1 MLFADILCLER
12 FHSLLDRWYNLL
24 KAYSVKMEG
33 DDSIQGKP
41 LWYCAAK
48 GRPEINKE
56 NHSENS

>member
-1 MLFADILCLER
+1 MFRTVSFFVGSMVQFIKSLFGKNI
-12 FHSLLDRWYNLL
+12 
-24 KAYSVKMEG
+24 MEG